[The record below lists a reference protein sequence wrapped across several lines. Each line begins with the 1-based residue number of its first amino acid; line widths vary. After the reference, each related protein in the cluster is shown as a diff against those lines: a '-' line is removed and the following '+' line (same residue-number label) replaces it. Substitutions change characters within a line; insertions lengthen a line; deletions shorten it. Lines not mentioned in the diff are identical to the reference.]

1 MEKIVSKVK
10 KIILESNVSL
20 LSLSKKAR
28 ISRVFIYSIM
38 NEETK
43 TIKYDKLCKICDA
56 LDVDVT
62 QVLKAC

>member
-10 KIILESNVSL
+10 KVILESNVSL
-20 LSLSKKAR
+20 LSLSKKAK
-28 ISRVFIYSIM
+28 ISRSFIYSIV

-43 TIKYDKLCKICDA
+43 TIKYDKLCRICDA

-62 QVLKAC
+62 KVLKAC